1 MAGVVDI
8 EHPHESI
15 VTQLES
21 RDAAVGTRDPDGLEL
36 GGVERAH
43 EVKGQDADGSSVA
56 ENCDL
61 AAMILL
67 DDLVKFFAC
76 AIE

>member
-8 EHPHESI
+8 KHPHESI

-43 EVKGQDADGSSVA
+43 EVKGQDADGAGVA
-56 ENCDL
+56 EHGDL
-61 AAMILL
+61 AAAMLIDNRVKLL
-67 DDLVKFFAC
+67 YC
-76 AIE
+76 AVE